1 MKKYIN
7 TSNYYLS
14 TITSKIEDDT
24 NIGTFDVADVTVDWV
39 TLPLQWY
46 YWVDVD
52 FGDASKREI
61 FRIVSRTGYNLTY
74 DMRISPNG
82 KHTHQSW
89 ASVWLR
95 DFSQLLNSLSTNTD
109 NFWEI
114 EQTWD
119 LTIKV
124 RWGILYSPSNTN
136 AEIGKITIS
145 DTNFT
150 LPTNTTTYI
159 VVENDDILGYQFV
172 TKSEILLQETWQ
184 FPIAKI
190 VTWLNMIS
198 ENGITDLRATI
209 IWQGNMRSEVYDPD
223 KKELD
228 VYNYENFYNVP
239 TQETW
244 DISDISDREWKR
256 EYWNAKQ
263 EALVWTGYWQNIHT
277 INWQNIMWPGNF
289 SLDTILT
296 VWWANLTT
304 EDWVETY
311 TFQEWYYPLSEQS
324 FIVFTDSGTMMVLNV
339 DYTYDNETHTI
350 SFTEPLAST
359 EHAYI
364 WVMFDNWSWQTEI
377 WSWIVTIKSWN
388 TILWSLNVNQPD
400 DSNIDIS
407 TAIGEWNIIITQWN
421 TNVGSVNANQSSD
434 QTVALQGNIPVTQA
448 EYNALPLSK
457 ETDWNWYFIYE

>member
-14 TITSKIEDDT
+14 TTTSKIEENT
-24 NIGTFDVADVTVDWV
+24 STWSFDVADVTVDWV

-61 FRIVSRTGYNLTY
+61 FRIVSRSGYNLTY

-82 KHTHQSW
+82 RHTHQSG

-124 RWGILYSPSNTN
+124 RWGILYNPSNTN
-136 AEIGKITIS
+136 AETGKITIS
-145 DTNFT
+145 DTDFT
-150 LPTNTTTYI
+150 LLVNATTYI
-159 VVENDDILGYQFV
+159 VVEHDEILWYQFAA
-172 TKSEILLQETWQ
+172 KSSLLLEETWQ
-184 FPIAKI
+184 YPIAKI
-190 VTWLNMIS
+190 VTWLNSIS
-198 ENGITDLRATI
+198 DDGIIDLRATI

-239 TQETW
+239 VAEDW
-244 DISDISDREWKR
+244 DISDISDREWRR
-256 EYWNAKQ
+256 EYWDAKQ
-263 EALVWTGYWQNIHT
+263 EELVWEWWVGSWQNIKT
-277 INWQNIMWPGNF
+277 IAWQNILWSWDI

-296 VWWANLTT
+296 VGWAFEDIPPETT
-304 EDWVETY
+304 EWQ
-311 TFQEWYYPLSEQS
+311 FQNIPLSNDA
-324 FIVFTDSGTMMVLNV
+324 FIIMNNSWQVLVEWDEWDYSYDSSTHTVIFPDWIPTSEEYRAWIM
-339 DYTYDNETHTI
+339 YDNSEWWTVH
-350 SFTEPLAST
+350 
-359 EHAYI
+359 
-364 WVMFDNWSWQTEI
+364 V
-377 WSWIVTIKSWN
+377 WSWIITITCWEEEQGWQIVPKSWQF
-388 TILWSLNVNQPD
+388 NVNQESN
-400 DSNIDIS
+400 SNIDLTSQVTDIV
-407 TAIGEWNIIITQWN
+407 N
-421 TNVGSVNANQSSD
+421 TIVD
-434 QTVALQGNIPVTQA
+434 
-448 EYNALPLSK
+448 
-457 ETDWNWYFIYE
+457 ETLWEVETLLEQI

>member
-14 TITSKIEDDT
+14 TTTSKIEDNT
-24 NIGTFDVADVTVDWV
+24 STWSFDVADVTVDWV

-82 KHTHQSW
+82 KHTHQSG

-109 NFWEI
+109 NFWEV

-136 AEIGKITIS
+136 AETGKITIS
-145 DTNFT
+145 DTDFT
-150 LPTNTTTYI
+150 LPANTTTYI
-159 VVENDDILGYQFV
+159 VVEHDEILWYQFAA
-172 TKSEILLQETWQ
+172 KSSLLLEETWQ
-184 FPIAKI
+184 YPIAKI
-190 VTWLNMIS
+190 TTGLNMIS
-198 ENGITDLRATI
+198 ENGIIDLRATI
-209 IWQGNMRSEVYDPD
+209 IGQGNMRSEIYDPD

-239 TQETW
+239 VATDW
-244 DISDISDREWKR
+244 DISDISDRNNKR

-263 EALVWTGYWQNIHT
+263 EELIWEWVWQNIHT
-277 INWQNIMWPGNF
+277 INWQNILWPGNF

-296 VWWANLTT
+296 VWWANFTT
-304 EDWVETY
+304 EDWAEEY
-311 TFQEWYYPLSEQS
+311 EFPEWYYPLSEQA
-324 FIVFTDSGTMMVLNV
+324 FIVFTDSGTMMVLDI
-339 DYTYDNETHTI
+339 DYTYNSDTHTI
-350 SFTEPLAST
+350 TFTNQLAST

-364 WVMFDNWSWQTEI
+364 WVMFDNWSWETEI
-377 WSWIVTIKSWN
+377 GSWIITIKAGDIN
-388 TILWSLNVNQPD
+388 LWDFNVNQWNNQD
-400 DSNIDIS
+400 LNIWNNTIVFNQWGENRWSITTNQQENS
-407 TAIGEWNIIITQWN
+407 T
-421 TNVGSVNANQSSD
+421 VS
-434 QTVALQGNIPVTQA
+434 LYGNISVTQQQ
-448 EYNALPLSK
+448 YNQLPDTKNS
-457 ETDWNWYFIYE
+457 DGNWYLIIE